1 MTDSQFEVLSGRLN
15 SIEQNIS
22 TLIQTTACKCDNDVV
37 VSGLNQLN
45 NTVNELS
52 KAISEVNL
60 EGISIQDDISTSKRL
75 LDGLV
80 TDLSSGIGSL
90 KDQLIDS
97 GNTARDISN
106 LSLSTKETLN
116 SVETKVGM
124 DILEAAREVHELIGH
139 ADAAVSACNTQLEAI
154 NLQLNALSE
163 SNKNRAEQVAQSID
177 KSLAE
182 CNKSVLAHSNT
193 LAVID
198 EITKR
203 MKLDVASIEQSQKDS
218 KQLFETFVAN
228 GKGYNAIYELMVAV
242 NNKIATSYQTFIELA
257 TKVTSSQYEINAGTE
272 GIVNATDKLITS
284 VNDINDAVVLLKDF
298 YPNLLESQHVC
309 EHFSRVIPSL
319 DKFNEVLDSMTDKK
333 LKNVSFTEKVDFA
346 NMVANSVSAISESIA
361 TAKVA
366 KGGNNW

>member
-15 SIEQNIS
+15 SIESNIS

-45 NTVNELS
+45 SAVNELS
-52 KAISEVNL
+52 KAIAKIDL
-60 EGISIQDDISTSKRL
+60 EGISIQEDISTSKNSL
-75 LDGLV
+75 TNLV
-80 TDLSSGIGSL
+80 ADISSRIETL
-90 KDQLIDS
+90 KDHLSDS
-97 GNTARDISN
+97 GNAAREISD
-106 LSLSTKETLN
+106 LSVSTKEMLN
-116 SVETKVGM
+116 SVGSKVSV
-124 DILEAAREVHELIGH
+124 DILGAIQEAHEMIGH
-139 ADAAVSACNTQLEAI
+139 VDAAASACNIQLEEVQS
-154 NLQLNALSE
+154 QLDTLSE
-163 SNKNRAEQVAQSID
+163 NNKDRADQVAQSINNC
-177 KSLAE
+177 LAE
-182 CNKSVLAHSNT
+182 CNKNVLAHSNT

-198 EITKR
+198 EIVER
-203 MKLDVASIEQSQKDS
+203 MKSNVALIEQSQNDS

-228 GKGYNAIYELMVAV
+228 SKGYNAIYELMIAV
-242 NNKIATSYQTFIELA
+242 NNKIATSYETFIELA
-257 TKVTSSQYEINAGTE
+257 TKVTSSQYEINSGTE
-272 GIVNATDKLITS
+272 GIVNATDKLIAS
-284 VNDINDAVVLLKDF
+284 VNDINNAVVLLKDF

-333 LKNVSFTEKVDFA
+333 LKNVSFSEKVDFA